1 MQLPTLQVSSQAV
14 QQRQRGVGGR
24 GLRCQARCFR
34 AGGSRSLQGITKK
47 VAGAMYASSLW
58 LAVLFP
64 GLLPCMPLV
73 RLPSR

>member
-34 AGGSRSLQGITKK
+34 AGGSRSLQASPRRWQVRCTRAACGWLSSSQAPSLHAPGE
-47 VAGAMYASSLW
+47 VAQ
-58 LAVLFP
+58 
-64 GLLPCMPLV
+64 
-73 RLPSR
+73 